1 MDNAKQIPATAVKK
15 APARKRRAA
24 ALDKKKAR
32 YGWWFIAP
40 FLIGFAVI
48 YLPMIVQS
56 IYFSFVKINPVT
68 GGGYTTTWVGWE
80 NYHYALAEDL
90 NFLPNLGSSV
100 VDLIFDIPAIVVFSL
115 FMAIM
120 LNQDM
125 KGRAVFRAIFF
136 IPVIVSTGIIDS
148 LDRATDLAAMQGQIS
163 SMGDSAG
170 VGVTGSSSNMG
181 QQIIDLIDVQ
191 RFFGNMMV
199 GQDIVTYVVDM
210 VNGVYDIVNRSGVQM
225 LIFLAGLQSI
235 SPSIYESAYMEGAS
249 SWETFWKITF
259 PMISPM
265 ILVNTIYTVIDSFT
279 SSSNTVMSYISSV
292 YNGSN
297 GGNTVR
303 ATAMSWIYFLV
314 IIAILAVVAGLL
326 SAYVFYQRRD

>member
-1 MDNAKQIPATAVKK
+1 MKK

-148 LDRATDLAAMQGQIS
+148 IDAANDLAAMQGQIS

-199 GQDIVTYVVDM
+199 GQD
-210 VNGVYDIVNRSGVQM
+210 

>member
-80 NYHYALAEDL
+80 NYRYALAEDL

-148 LDRATDLAAMQGQIS
+148 IDAANDLAAMQGQIS

-170 VGVTGSSSNMG
+170 VGVTGS
-181 QQIIDLIDVQ
+181 
-191 RFFGNMMV
+191 
-199 GQDIVTYVVDM
+199 
-210 VNGVYDIVNRSGVQM
+210 
-225 LIFLAGLQSI
+225 
-235 SPSIYESAYMEGAS
+235 
-249 SWETFWKITF
+249 
-259 PMISPM
+259 
-265 ILVNTIYTVIDSFT
+265 
-279 SSSNTVMSYISSV
+279 
-292 YNGSN
+292 
-297 GGNTVR
+297 
-303 ATAMSWIYFLV
+303 
-314 IIAILAVVAGLL
+314 
-326 SAYVFYQRRD
+326 

>member
-1 MDNAKQIPATAVKK
+1 MDNVKNVPAAKVK
-15 APARKRRAA
+15 APAKKRRGAS
-24 ALDKKKAR
+24 LEKRKAR

-40 FLIGFAVI
+40 FVVGFAVI

-56 IYFSFVKINPVT
+56 LHFSFVKIIPNV
-68 GGGYTTTWVGWE
+68 GGGYETEWVGWA
-80 NYHYALAEDL
+80 NYSYALFDDL
-90 NFLPNLGSSV
+90 SFTTKLGSSIL
-100 VDLIFDIPAIVVFSL
+100 DLLFDIPAIVVFSL

-136 IPVIVSTGIIDS
+136 IPVIVSTGIIGAIDEANE
-148 LDRATDLAAMQGQIS
+148 LATMQGQLS
-163 SMGDSAG
+163 SMGGSADI
-170 VGVTGSSSNMG
+170 GVTGSSTSTG
-181 QQIIDLIDVQ
+181 QQIIDIIDVQ
-191 RFFGNMMV
+191 KFFGNMMIGNDLV
-199 GQDIVTYVVDM
+199 EYVVSM
-210 VNGVYDIVNRSGVQM
+210 VNGVYDIINRSGVQM

-235 SPSIYESAYMEGAS
+235 SSSIYESAYMEGAS

-279 SSSNTVMSYISSV
+279 SSSNEMMTYISNV

-297 GGNTVR
+297 GGTNVR
-303 ATAMSWIYFLV
+303 ATAMSWMYFL
-314 IIAILAVVAGLL
+314 IIILILAAVAGIL

>member
-1 MDNAKQIPATAVKK
+1 MKK

-80 NYHYALAEDL
+80 NYRYALAEYL

-148 LDRATDLAAMQGQIS
+148 IDAANDLAAMQGQIS

-199 GQDIVTYVVDM
+199 GQDLVTYVVDM

-235 SPSIYESAYMEGAS
+235 SPAIYESCEIDGATA
-249 SWETFWKITF
+249 WETFWKITF

-265 ILVNTIYTVIDSFT
+265 ILVNAIYTVIDSFT
-279 SSSNTVMSYISSV
+279 SQSNTVMAYISDV
-292 YNGSN
+292 YDKA
-297 GGNTVR
+297 GGNVLSS
-303 ATAMSWIYFLV
+303 AMAWIYFLIV
-314 IIAILAVVAGLL
+314 LAIIGVVAALMSG
-326 SAYVFYQRRD
+326 YVFYQKRD

>member
-1 MDNAKQIPATAVKK
+1 
-15 APARKRRAA
+15 
-24 ALDKKKAR
+24 
-32 YGWWFIAP
+32 
-40 FLIGFAVI
+40 
-48 YLPMIVQS
+48 
-56 IYFSFVKINPVT
+56 
-68 GGGYTTTWVGWE
+68 
-80 NYHYALAEDL
+80 
-90 NFLPNLGSSV
+90 
-100 VDLIFDIPAIVVFSL
+100 
-115 FMAIM
+115 
-120 LNQDM
+120 
-125 KGRAVFRAIFF
+125 
-136 IPVIVSTGIIDS
+136 
-148 LDRATDLAAMQGQIS
+148 
-163 SMGDSAG
+163 
-170 VGVTGSSSNMG
+170 
-181 QQIIDLIDVQ
+181 
-191 RFFGNMMV
+191 
-199 GQDIVTYVVDM
+199 
-210 VNGVYDIVNRSGVQM
+210 M